1 MQDDLDRNIHH
12 LTFYIPRGEKGDVG
26 PQGPKGDTGDV
37 GPQGPVGE
45 KGDTGPKGDKG
56 DPGTGGTSLYD
67 GLIFVNFLETTVA
80 GVAILGTQ
88 KKVPD
93 TTDYFII
100 NNSRTISIQK
110 AGVYEITLSGKISDV
125 TSNVGALFYL
135 YDVTNDQKV
144 DNFIFELKKR
154 NIPEMSFSKVNI
166 LEIVNP
172 LDLQLKTEIDSDG
185 SSDATFS
192 DISVLIKKYNI

>member
-1 MQDDLDRNIHH
+1 MQDDFDRNIHH
-12 LTFYIPRGEKGDVG
+12 LTFYIPRGAKGDVG

-45 KGDTGPKGDKG
+45 KGETGPKGDKG

-93 TTDYFII
+93 TTDYFAI

-110 AGVYEITLSGKISDV
+110 AGVYEITL
-125 TSNVGALFYL
+125 
-135 YDVTNDQKV
+135 
-144 DNFIFELKKR
+144 
-154 NIPEMSFSKVNI
+154 I
-166 LEIVNP
+166 LENNY
-172 LDLQLKTEIDSDG
+172 
-185 SSDATFS
+185 
-192 DISVLIKKYNI
+192 YNMMML